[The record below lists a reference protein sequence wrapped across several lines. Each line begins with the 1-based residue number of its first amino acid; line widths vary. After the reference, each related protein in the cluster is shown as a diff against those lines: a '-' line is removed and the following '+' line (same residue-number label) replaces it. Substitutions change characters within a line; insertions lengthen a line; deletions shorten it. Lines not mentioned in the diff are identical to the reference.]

1 MFGQYTEEMRMNS
14 FREMINDVISDRL
27 DEMEG
32 LTFYG
37 SDLSSEI
44 TMEDNV
50 NGTMFVYTQDA
61 RDFIND
67 HPEQAAETYDYF
79 NSMGIDINPYE
90 NPDAYSFYMESYGVD
105 QVLNESLY
113 LQQHRNEE
121 ITLTRDVINQIKDDL
136 GIEHDK
142 TPEIETLYGYVYD
155 DNGMHGDPILFE
167 ADPGNI
173 SLFIMNNQD
182 HQTVIT
188 DSMDGFVVSSLPGGF
203 LDQVSDMETREKIL
217 EHLLPYQQGEKFP
230 MAFPVEE
237 TYVQIG
243 DKTINVQFNS
253 DRDFDYTVF
262 NKDLSEFDGG
272 IIDNTRHL
280 DSLPLSIF
288 ETIKDMHHLGG
299 EISISEIY
307 SLEYDE
313 AVNRMESLRL
323 KEDVI
328 DDFKNGEIWQST
340 NGGELYR
347 LSQEQDLRI
356 LQFEEKYNCSV
367 YHVIHD
373 DYVMTDGTHMEME
386 NYLYVSDSLSEWK
399 EDREILKEGLTY
411 SYVNNLTY
419 PEFSELGEIGV
430 APRDGGLIRND
441 RGYDF
446 SIMSAHDLADKID
459 QYNLHRDPLS
469 YVETEYYQS
478 KNFDETISA
487 VIRNDFGKIVDDLHA
502 EINSNGPM
510 SDQAKEILSDIDAY
524 SKDYSMHMDD
534 GMDLKGGMS
543 L

>member
-67 HPEQAAETYDYF
+67 NPEQAAETYDYF

-307 SLEYDE
+307 SW
-313 AVNRMESLRL
+313 NMM
-323 KEDVI
+323 K
-328 DDFKNGEIWQST
+328 QS
-340 NGGELYR
+340 
-347 LSQEQDLRI
+347 
-356 LQFEEKYNCSV
+356 
-367 YHVIHD
+367 
-373 DYVMTDGTHMEME
+373 
-386 NYLYVSDSLSEWK
+386 
-399 EDREILKEGLTY
+399 
-411 SYVNNLTY
+411 
-419 PEFSELGEIGV
+419 IGWNHF
-430 APRDGGLIRND
+430 A
-441 RGYDF
+441 
-446 SIMSAHDLADKID
+446 
-459 QYNLHRDPLS
+459 
-469 YVETEYYQS
+469 
-478 KNFDETISA
+478 
-487 VIRNDFGKIVDDLHA
+487 
-502 EINSNGPM
+502 
-510 SDQAKEILSDIDAY
+510 
-524 SKDYSMHMDD
+524 
-534 GMDLKGGMS
+534 
-543 L
+543 